1 MNIEEKIEE
10 CESILKQIKQ
20 FEPDPYYVNYFFNSY
35 LFLVNKVY
43 VGIFEEANRD
53 FGLFISGK
61 YNRETFLEKAKEK
74 KDHKAIG
81 FVSCFDKKYD
91 EEHKNI
97 YPNFIKKSCKF
108 LNDHE
113 KLPKIKIMI
122 SAKEKYKGDPNQ
134 EILANLKDG
143 KLRSKEE
150 LEIEIKRQMHIFL
163 ELINYKRSNNNEP
176 KINEKQVIVS
186 TFLDIEGNDED
197 IEITYASKIYIS
209 VMKRLLVEAREKIR
223 ELTTWT

>member
-20 FEPDPYYVNYFFNSY
+20 FDPDPYYVNYFFNSY

-53 FGLFISGK
+53 FGLFISKK

-74 KDHKAIG
+74 NDQKAID
-81 FVSCFDKKYD
+81 FVLWFDKKYD
-91 EEHKNI
+91 GEHKNI

-108 LNDHE
+108 QNDHK

-122 SAKEKYKGDPNQ
+122 SAKERYAGDHNQ
-134 EILANLKDG
+134 EIIADLKDE

-150 LEIEIKRQMHIFL
+150 LQIEIKRQIPIFL
-163 ELINYKRSNNNEP
+163 EVINYKRSNNKEP

-197 IEITYASKIYIS
+197 IEIAYASKVYIS
-209 VMKRLLVEAREKIR
+209 VMKRFLAEAREKIK
-223 ELTTWT
+223 ELTTWV

>member
-20 FEPDPYYVNYFFNSY
+20 FDPDPYYVNYFFNSY
-35 LFLVNKVY
+35 LFSVNKVY

-53 FGLFISGK
+53 FGLFIPGQ

-74 KDHKAIG
+74 NDQKAMH
-81 FVSCFDKKYD
+81 FASWFDKKYD
-91 EEHKNI
+91 EEHKNP

-108 LNDHE
+108 QNDHR

-122 SAKEKYKGDPNQ
+122 RAKERYVGDPNQ
-134 EILANLKDG
+134 EIISNLRDE

-150 LEIEIKRQMHIFL
+150 LQIEIKRQIPIFL
-163 ELINYKRSNNNEP
+163 EVINYKRSNNKEP
-176 KINEKQVIVS
+176 KINKKQVTVS
-186 TFLDIEGNDED
+186 TFLDIEENDEN
-197 IEITYASKIYIS
+197 IEITYASEIYIS
-209 VMKRLLVEAREKIR
+209 VMKRFLVEARKKIR
-223 ELTTWT
+223 ELTMWA